1 MTGLTGFR
9 MMCLKA
15 AAGLLVPALFFMC
28 GTQSASAAS
37 RDAKITPK
45 KQVTITSDTM
55 EALSDQNIVIFKG
68 NVVAVED
75 FTICS
80 DELYIHYDE
89 NKDISEIEAGGNVRI
104 FQDNKTSTSDRA
116 VYSRTDRKVVLT
128 GKPQVKQC
136 TDTIKGDRITV
147 FLDKDN
153 AMVESDS
160 GGRVRAVIMP
170 EKKCPEGAAQEKPI
184 SEEARCK
191 GPR

>member
-9 MMCLKA
+9 MIGLKA
-15 AAGLLVPALFFMC
+15 SAGLLAAVVFLMAPA
-28 GTQSASAAS
+28 GRSVAA
-37 RDAKITPK
+37 DKEHKITPK

-55 EALSDQNIVIFKG
+55 EALSAQNIVIFKG

>member
-1 MTGLTGFR
+1 MTRVTGFR
-9 MMCLKA
+9 MKGFKA
-15 AAGLLVPALFFMC
+15 AAGLLASAVFFM
-28 GTQSASAAS
+28 SAAQIS
-37 RDAKITPK
+37 IAAPKDSKMTPK

-55 EALSDQNIVIFKG
+55 EALSEQNIVIFKG

-80 DELYIHYDE
+80 DELYIRYDE

-104 FQDNKTSTSDRA
+104 FQGNKTSTSEKA
-116 VYSRTDRKVVLT
+116 VYNRTDRKVVLT

-153 AMVESDS
+153 AMVESDT

-170 EKKCPEGAAQEKPI
+170 EKKCPEGAVQEKPI

>member
-9 MMCLKA
+9 VMGLKVS
-15 AAGLLVPALFFMC
+15 AGLLIAVVFL
-28 GTQSASAAS
+28 AAS
-37 RDAKITPK
+37 SGLSGAAGKDSKITAK

-55 EALSDQNIVIFKG
+55 EALSEQNIVIFKG

-116 VYSRTDRKVVLT
+116 VYSRIDRKVVLT

-170 EKKCPEGAAQEKPI
+170 EKKCREGVVQEKPI